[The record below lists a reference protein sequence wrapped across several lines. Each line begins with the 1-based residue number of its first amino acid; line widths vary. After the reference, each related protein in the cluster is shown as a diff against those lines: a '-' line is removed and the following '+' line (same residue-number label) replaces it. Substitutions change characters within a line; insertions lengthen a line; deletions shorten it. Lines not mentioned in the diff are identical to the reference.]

1 MRVEFSDKAE
11 ADLEAIA
18 DYIARDNPPR
28 ALSFTRDL
36 RRRCLGLAT
45 FPRRYPLLAGY
56 EEVGIRKAVHA
67 AYLIFFQ
74 YDEEAVSIV
83 HIVHGA
89 AEYGHLF
96 EA

>member
-1 MRVEFSDKAE
+1 MRVEFSDNAE

-18 DYIARDNPPR
+18 DYIARDNPQR
-28 ALSFTRDL
+28 ALSFAQDL

-56 EEVGIRKAVHA
+56 EEFGIRKAVHA

-74 YDEEAVSIV
+74 YDQEVVSIV
-83 HIVHGA
+83 HVVHGA
-89 AEYGHLF
+89 ADYAHLF